1 MAEFEVKVY
10 PLKIEE
16 HPNADALELGV
27 VGEYRSCIRKGD
39 FEDGQL
45 VAYIPENSVLPDSLI
60 EEMGLTG
67 RLAGKDKNRV
77 KAVKLRKVLS
87 QGLVYAMDGVKEG
100 DDVTEQLG
108 VTKYEPPIPT
118 SMRGQ
123 VKNVSGKTLKYDIE
137 NIKKFP
143 NVITEGEWVSITEK
157 LHGTWA
163 CFGFFENELIVTSK
177 GLSAQGL
184 SFDMEAESNR
194 GNLYVKMFRENAMAI
209 LDIIEEVKDRY
220 RVDTAYVLGEIYGKG
235 VQDLDYGVEKPELR
249 VFDIYAGRP
258 NLGEF
263 LGPDEIKDLCDN
275 ADPVGI
281 DLIRVS
287 MVPELYRGEF
297 YPEVLEEHTK
307 GQTTLRGNHTREGV
321 VIRVVPETTDY
332 ELGRVILKSVSE
344 KYLLRKGAT
353 EYN

>member
-10 PLKIEE
+10 PLQIEE

-39 FEDGQL
+39 FENGQL
-45 VAYIPENSVLPDSLI
+45 VAYIPENSVLPDKLI
-60 EEMGLTG
+60 DEMGLTG

-123 VKNVSGKTLKYDIE
+123 VINVSGKTLKYDIE

-143 NVITEGEWVSITEK
+143 NVITDGEWVSVTEK

-163 CFGFFENELIVTSK
+163 CFGYVDHELIVTSK

-184 SFDMEAESNR
+184 SFDMETEANR
-194 GNLYVKMFRENAMAI
+194 GNLYVKTFRENAMSITEII
-209 LDIIEEVKDRY
+209 LEVKNRY
-220 RVDTAYVLGEIYGKG
+220 SVDTAYVLGEIYGKG
-235 VQDLDYGVEKPELR
+235 VQDLDYGVEKPEIR

-258 NLGEF
+258 NMGEF
-263 LGPDEIKDLCDN
+263 LGPDEIRDLCDN
-275 ADPVGI
+275 YGSGYVAAPFM
-281 DLIRVS
+281 S

-297 YPEVLEEHTK
+297 YPELLEEYTS

-321 VIRVVPETTDY
+321 VVRVVPETTDY